1 MRIGVIGTG
10 NIGRVLI
17 ERMRSVGHAVT
28 MTNASGAE
36 SIRDFAIKT
45 GAPAVAIEEIGL
57 DVDILF
63 LVIPERNIPHL
74 PKAIFQNIKPSTVIV
89 DVGNYY
95 PVRDGQIAEIDK
107 GLTESEWV
115 SKQIGHPVVKAF
127 NSISSASLI
136 SAARTA
142 GASDRVALPI
152 SGEVKRSKEVVAN
165 LIDQLGF
172 DSFDAGSL
180 SESWRQQP
188 GSPVYCTNLALGE
201 LRAWLTKVNRKTLPE
216 NREKGLQIFSTLPAG
231 FTPHDQVKAYREAFL
246 K

>member
-1 MRIGVIGTG
+1 
-10 NIGRVLI
+10 
-17 ERMRSVGHAVT
+17 
-28 MTNASGAE
+28 
-36 SIRDFAIKT
+36 
-45 GAPAVAIEEIGL
+45 
-57 DVDILF
+57 
-63 LVIPERNIPHL
+63 
-74 PKAIFQNIKPSTVIV
+74 
-89 DVGNYY
+89 
-95 PVRDGQIAEIDK
+95 
-107 GLTESEWV
+107 
-115 SKQIGHPVVKAF
+115 VKAF

-152 SGEVKRSKEVVAN
+152 SGEVKRSKEAVAN
-165 LIDQLGF
+165 LINQLGF